1 VLIRWGR
8 FSARPRDAR
17 IYFLGK
23 VRRPMRLR
31 VRPHHWPAFRFRL
44 RYFCCCVAL
53 GADVARRMRRLVGLE
68 RWMQSREI
76 GFAGLVCGGRALRG
90 RGAGNKPGH
99 RDGQRRDANK
109 TKARHNSSAAPDR
122 CCAAHADD
130 ANSHQTNRV
139 ACIGHSRG
147 DDMVA
152 QLRIFWCKAQT
163 KVSIKVNVLAPE
175 RSGSRCRDLSSTR

>member
-1 VLIRWGR
+1 V
-8 FSARPRDAR
+8 A
-17 IYFLGK
+17 
-23 VRRPMRLR
+23 
-31 VRPHHWPAFRFRL
+31 
-44 RYFCCCVAL
+44 VAL
-53 GADVARRMRRLVGLE
+53 CAAAAPATNPAIATVNAAMQIRR
-68 RWMQSREI
+68 
-76 GFAGLVCGGRALRG
+76 
-90 RGAGNKPGH
+90 
-99 RDGQRRDANK
+99 
-109 TKARHNSSAAPDR
+109 KARHNSSAAPDR

-175 RSGSRCRDLSSTR
+175 RSGSRRRDLSSTR